1 MELYGNVVE
10 LGNIVHA
17 DTVAY
22 HAKIGGVGAS
32 SHLFERSYVTGIR
45 IKPQVKSNEASER
58 LKGFNVYE
66 GVKLFCKSTRKP
78 TKITSS
84 KRP

>member
-22 HAKIGGVGAS
+22 HAKIRGVGAS
-32 SHLFERSYVTGIR
+32 SPFLEWSYVTGIR
-45 IKPQVKSNEASER
+45 IEPQIESNEASER
-58 LKGFNVYE
+58 LKGLS
-66 GVKLFCKSTRKP
+66 G
-78 TKITSS
+78 
-84 KRP
+84 